1 LQLASGSGLFI
12 VLLMSGLPTGDFHSI
27 YNAPMLGAHNAG
39 ALGKMNITRIA
50 LWFALSFSPAV
61 AEIEYLFSPEF
72 AVGACGPNQR
82 FVIRESDKKKIDQKF
97 WLLRNEQD
105 FVSLLEWMRTEKKEE
120 PIQVK
125 MMAQELYNEADR
137 VLIQKISDALK
148 KKTEPNQPQ
157 TPNRTVTECAPNHT
171 FRASAIRV

>member
-1 LQLASGSGLFI
+1 MKIPRLVF
-12 VLLMSGLPTGDFHSI
+12 
-27 YNAPMLGAHNAG
+27 
-39 ALGKMNITRIA
+39 
-50 LWFALSFSPAV
+50 WFSLSFSPAL

-97 WLLRNEQD
+97 WLLGNEKD

-125 MMAQELYNEADR
+125 MMAQELYDEVDR

-148 KKTEPNQPQ
+148 KKTEPNQPLQ
-157 TPNRTVTECAPNHT
+157 TTTRSAPTSTTFYQCDSTVNSM
-171 FRASAIRV
+171 RVASDR